1 MMSEISEITGAR
13 CGATRQICRSLRY
26 SAISIPSAISMAL
39 KHGLALFDKRLRR
52 FLVIGSITRA
62 RMMDRFGVEAGFQRH
77 RLGVVDVALDV
88 AQRHRRPL
96 RQRHRQSMR
105 LGIDLG

>member
-1 MMSEISEITGAR
+1 MISEISEITGAR

-26 SAISIPSAISMAL
+26 SAISMPL
-39 KHGLALFDKRLRR
+39 KYRLALLDKSLRR
-52 FLVIGSITRA
+52 FLVIGGIARA
-62 RMMDRFGVEAGFQRH
+62 RMVNRFGIETGFQRH

-96 RQRHRQSMR
+96 RQRHREIMR
-105 LGIDLG
+105 LGID

>member
-1 MMSEISEITGAR
+1 MIAEMSEIAGAR

-26 SAISIPSAISMAL
+26 SAISLSL
-39 KHGLALFDKRLRR
+39 KYGLALLDKRLCR
-52 FLVIGSITRA
+52 FLVVGGVART
-62 RMMDRFGVEAGFQRH
+62 RMMDGFGVEAGFQRH

-96 RQRHRQSMR
+96 RQRRREIVR
-105 LGIDLG
+105 LGVDVGVR

>member
-26 SAISIPSAISMAL
+26 SAISLSL
-39 KHGLALFDKRLRR
+39 KHGLALLDKGLCR
-52 FLVIGSITRA
+52 FLVVGGVARA
-62 RMMDRFGVEAGFQRH
+62 RMMDCFGVEAGFQRH
-77 RLGVVDVALDV
+77 RLGIVDVALDV

-96 RQRHRQSMR
+96 RQRHREIMR
-105 LGIDLG
+105 LGVN

>member
-26 SAISIPSAISMAL
+26 SAISLPL
-39 KHGLALFDKRLRR
+39 KYGLALFDKSLRR
-52 FLVIGSITRA
+52 FLVIGGVARA
-62 RMMDRFGVEAGFQRH
+62 RMVDRFGVEAGFQRH

-88 AQRHRRPL
+88 AQSHRRSL
-96 RQRHRQSMR
+96 RQRHREIMR
-105 LGIDLG
+105 LGV